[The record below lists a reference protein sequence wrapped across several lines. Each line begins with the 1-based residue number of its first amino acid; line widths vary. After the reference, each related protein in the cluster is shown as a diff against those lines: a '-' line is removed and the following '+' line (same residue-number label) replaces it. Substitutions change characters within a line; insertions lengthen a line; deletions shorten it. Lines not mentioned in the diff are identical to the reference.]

1 VLVRLGVA
9 DSLSVLVRF
18 VVGLV
23 EVLSL
28 VCIVLGLVEFLSLV
42 CIVLGDVP
50 RHFVLR
56 GGELI
61 S

>member
-1 VLVRLGVA
+1 VLVRLGFVGGVA

-18 VVGLV
+18 VV
-23 EVLSL
+23 
-28 VCIVLGLVEFLSLV
+28 GLVEFLSLV

-50 RHFVLR
+50 RHFVLCE
-56 GGELI
+56 ELI